1 MPEVRRRVFSTA
13 GMNYICEK
21 ATGPDKT
28 CTFKTGKII
37 LQQPIEPAQVKKLLD
52 DGQDGFAHKIYF
64 QEKQPHVQGVSGD
77 QGRRHGV

>member
-1 MPEVRRRVFSTA
+1 MRTARIQRRLISPAKSRSANVPKCGAHVFDA

-37 LQQPIEPAQVKKLLD
+37 LQQTD
-52 DGQDGFAHKIYF
+52 
-64 QEKQPHVQGVSGD
+64 
-77 QGRRHGV
+77 